1 MHMRHS
7 RRWACALLA
16 LTLALAPAGCAVQ
29 QDLTPVLEAGTPA
42 ASAAPFEAAA
52 SADPSAGAASPEPAS
67 PTPGSAAE
75 TPAAAPAASPS
86 AAPSAAPSATPAAT
100 PAATPSAAPSAT
112 PEVQKA
118 SLETGEAGGL
128 DYWLYAPSGARDGL
142 PLIVYLHGGS
152 GRGDDLELV
161 MEAESLPKFLRDG
174 DLALSAYVV
183 MPQLPSGETGWNGV
197 TEGLEELIDAVVE
210 ECGADAGR
218 VSLTGH
224 SMGGT
229 GAFAV
234 AAALPG
240 RFSCVAPLSG
250 SVRDTRE
257 MRAALADLPVW
268 AIAGAQD
275 DVVDPA
281 AARDFLAALRAVNP
295 DARYTEVEDAGHFDL
310 PARAYLDG
318 EVGLVRWL
326 LSHER

>member
-42 ASAAPFEAAA
+42 ASAAPSEAAA
-52 SADPSAGAASPEPAS
+52 SAAPSAGTASPEAASPAPEPA
-67 PTPGSAAE
+67 AE
-75 TPAAAPAASPS
+75 APAATPAASPS
-86 AAPSAAPSATPAAT
+86 A
-100 PAATPSAAPSAT
+100 TPSAS
-112 PEVQKA
+112 PEAEEA

-128 DYWLYAPSGARDGL
+128 DYWLYAPPGARDGL

-174 DLALSAYVV
+174 DLAPNAYVV

-197 TEGLEELIDAVVE
+197 TEGLAELIDAVVE
-210 ECGADAGR
+210 DCGADADR

-234 AAALPG
+234 AAVLPG
-240 RFSCVAPLSG
+240 RFSCAAPLSG

-257 MRAALADLPVW
+257 MRAALADRPVW
-268 AIAGAQD
+268 ASAGAQD
-275 DVVDPA
+275 DGVDPA
-281 AARDFLAALRAVNP
+281 AARHDLAALRAVNP

-310 PARAYLDG
+310 PARAYLD
-318 EVGLVRWL
+318 EEIGLVCWL

>member
-1 MHMRHS
+1 MRMRDS

-16 LTLALAPAGCAVQ
+16 LTLALAPAGCAAQ

-42 ASAAPFEAAA
+42 DSAAPSEAAA
-52 SADPSAGAASPEPAS
+52 SAAPSAGAASPEPA
-67 PTPGSAAE
+67 AE
-75 TPAAAPAASPS
+75 APAAALAATPS
-86 AAPSAAPSATPAAT
+86 AAPSAAPSATPTAT
-100 PAATPSAAPSAT
+100 PAATPSASPQATPSAS
-112 PEVQKA
+112 PEAEGA

-128 DYWLYAPSGARDGL
+128 DYWLYAPPGARDGL

-174 DLALSAYVV
+174 DLAPSAYVV
-183 MPQLPSGETGWNGV
+183 MPQLPSGEAGWDGV
-197 TEGLEELIDAVVE
+197 TEGLAELIDAVVE
-210 ECGADAGR
+210 ECGADADR

-240 RFSCVAPLSG
+240 HFSCAAPLSG
-250 SVRDTRE
+250 SVRDSRE

-281 AARDFLAALRAVNP
+281 AARDVLAALRAVNP

-318 EVGLVRWL
+318 EIGLVRWL

>member
-16 LTLALAPAGCAVQ
+16 LTLALAPAGCAAQ

-42 ASAAPFEAAA
+42 ASAAPSEAAA

-67 PTPGSAAE
+67 PAPESAAE
-75 TPAAAPAASPS
+75 APAAAPAATPS
-86 AAPSAAPSATPAAT
+86 ASPP
-100 PAATPSAAPSAT
+100 ATPSAS
-112 PEVQKA
+112 PEAEGA

-128 DYWLYAPSGARDGL
+128 DYWLYAPPGARDGL

-183 MPQLPSGETGWNGV
+183 MPQLSSGETGWNGV
-197 TEGLEELIDAVVE
+197 TEGLAELIDAVVE

-310 PARAYLDG
+310 PARAFLDG
-318 EVGLVRWL
+318 EIGLVRWP

>member
-29 QDLTPVLEAGTPA
+29 QDLTPVLEAGTP
-42 ASAAPFEAAA
+42 
-52 SADPSAGAASPEPAS
+52 
-67 PTPGSAAE
+67 TPDSAAE
-75 TPAAAPAASPS
+75 APAAAPAASPS
-86 AAPSAAPSATPAAT
+86 AAPSAAPSATPTAT
-100 PAATPSAAPSAT
+100 PAATPSASPLATPSAS
-112 PEVQKA
+112 PEAEGA

-128 DYWLYAPSGARDGL
+128 DYWLYAPPGARDGL

-161 MEAESLPKFLRDG
+161 MEAESLPQFLRDG

-183 MPQLPSGETGWNGV
+183 MPQLPSGETGWNAV
-197 TEGLEELIDAVVE
+197 TEGLAELIDAVVE
-210 ECGADAGR
+210 DCGADAGR

-240 RFSCVAPLSG
+240 RFSCAAPLSG

-310 PARAYLDG
+310 PARAFLD
-318 EVGLVRWL
+318 EEIGLVRWL

>member
-1 MHMRHS
+1 MGDRALKKS
-7 RRWACALLA
+7 IAALL
-16 LTLALAPAGCAVQ
+16 TVLA
-29 QDLTPVLEAGTPA
+29 VLAGTPVCA
-42 ASAAPFEAAA
+42 ATDAGTDYAQAPEVSAQSAIVMEAATGVVLYEKDADATRPMA
-52 SADPSAGAASPEPAS
+52 STTKLMTALVAA
-67 PTPGSAAE
+67 
-75 TPAAAPAASPS
+75 
-86 AAPSAAPSATPAAT
+86 
-100 PAATPSAAPSAT
+100 
-112 PEVQKA
+112 
-118 SLETGEAGGL
+118 EAGGL
-128 DYWLYAPSGARDGL
+128 DDGLYAPPGARDGL
-142 PLIVYLHGGS
+142 PLIVDLHGGS

-183 MPQLPSGETGWNGV
+183 MPQLPSGETGWDGV
-197 TEGLEELIDAVVE
+197 TEGLAELIDAVVE
-210 ECGADAGR
+210 DCGADADR

-240 RFSCVAPLSG
+240 RFSCAAPLSG

>member
-16 LTLALAPAGCAVQ
+16 LTLALAPAGCAAQ

-42 ASAAPFEAAA
+42 ASAAPSEAPTATPA
-52 SADPSAGAASPEPAS
+52 PSAGAASPEPA
-67 PTPGSAAE
+67 AE
-75 TPAAAPAASPS
+75 APAAAPAATPS
-86 AAPSAAPSATPAAT
+86 AAPSAAPSATPTAT
-100 PAATPSAAPSAT
+100 PAATPSASPPATPSAS
-112 PEVQKA
+112 PEAEGA

-161 MEAESLPKFLRDG
+161 MEAESLPQFLRDG
-174 DLALSAYVV
+174 DLALSAYVL
-183 MPQLPSGETGWNGV
+183 MPQLPSGETGWDGV
-197 TEGLEELIDAVVE
+197 TEGLAELIDAVVE
-210 ECGADAGR
+210 DCGADAGR

-234 AAALPG
+234 AAAMPE

-250 SVRDTRE
+250 SVRDSRE
-257 MRAALADLPVW
+257 MRAALSDLPVW

-275 DVVDPA
+275 DVVDPV

>member
-29 QDLTPVLEAGTPA
+29 QDLTPVLEAGTPT
-42 ASAAPFEAAA
+42 ASAAPSEAAA
-52 SADPSAGAASPEPAS
+52 SADPSAGASSPEPAS
-67 PTPGSAAE
+67 PAPESAAE
-75 TPAAAPAASPS
+75 ASAAAL
-86 AAPSAAPSATPAAT
+86 
-100 PAATPSAAPSAT
+100 AATPSAAPSA
-112 PEVQKA
+112 P
-118 SLETGEAGGL
+118 
-128 DYWLYAPSGARDGL
+128 PGARDGL

-174 DLALSAYVV
+174 DLAPSAYVV
-183 MPQLPSGETGWNGV
+183 MPQLPSGEAGWNGV
-197 TEGLEELIDAVVE
+197 TEGLAELIYAVVE
-210 ECGADAGR
+210 ECGADADR

-234 AAALPG
+234 AAAMPG
-240 RFSCVAPLSG
+240 RFSCAAPLSG

-318 EVGLVRWL
+318 EIGLVRWL

>member
-16 LTLALAPAGCAVQ
+16 LTLALAPAGCAAQ
-29 QDLTPVLEAGTPA
+29 QDLTPVLEAGTPD
-42 ASAAPFEAAA
+42 ASAAPSEAAA
-52 SADPSAGAASPEPAS
+52 SADPSAGAASPE
-67 PTPGSAAE
+67 SAAE
-75 TPAAAPAASPS
+75 TPAAAPAATPS

-100 PAATPSAAPSAT
+100 PAATPSASPPATPSAS
-112 PEVQKA
+112 PEAEGA

-128 DYWLYAPSGARDGL
+128 DYWLYAPPGARDGL

-161 MEAESLPKFLRDG
+161 MEAESLPQFLRDG
-174 DLALSAYVV
+174 DLALSAYVL
-183 MPQLPSGETGWNGV
+183 MPQLPSGEAGWDGV
-197 TEGLEELIDAVVE
+197 TEGLAELIDAVVE

-234 AAALPG
+234 AAALPE

-250 SVRDTRE
+250 SVRDSRE

-295 DARYTEVEDAGHFDL
+295 DACYTEVEDAGHFDL

>member
-1 MHMRHS
+1 MHMRDS

-16 LTLALAPAGCAVQ
+16 LTLALAPAGCAAQ

-42 ASAAPFEAAA
+42 DSAAPSEAAA
-52 SADPSAGAASPEPAS
+52 SADPSAGAASPE
-67 PTPGSAAE
+67 SAAE
-75 TPAAAPAASPS
+75 APAAAL
-86 AAPSAAPSATPAAT
+86 
-100 PAATPSAAPSAT
+100 AATPSAAPSA
-112 PEVQKA
+112 P
-118 SLETGEAGGL
+118 
-128 DYWLYAPSGARDGL
+128 PGARDGL

-174 DLALSAYVV
+174 DLTLSAYVV
-183 MPQLPSGETGWNGV
+183 MPQLPSGETGWNAV
-197 TEGLEELIDAVVE
+197 TEGLAELIDAVVE
-210 ECGADAGR
+210 DCGADADR

-234 AAALPG
+234 AAVLPG
-240 RFSCVAPLSG
+240 RFSCAAPLSG

-310 PARAYLDG
+310 PARAYLD
-318 EVGLVRWL
+318 EEIGLVRWL

>member
-42 ASAAPFEAAA
+42 ASAAPSEAAA
-52 SADPSAGAASPEPAS
+52 SAAPSAGAASPEPAS
-67 PTPGSAAE
+67 PTPDSAAE
-75 TPAAAPAASPS
+75 TPAAA
-86 AAPSAAPSATPAAT
+86 

-112 PEVQKA
+112 PEGQKA

-128 DYWLYAPSGARDGL
+128 DYWLYAPPGARDGL

-183 MPQLPSGETGWNGV
+183 MPQLPSGETGWDGV
-197 TEGLEELIDAVVE
+197 TEGLAELIDAVVE
-210 ECGADAGR
+210 DCGADAGR

-295 DARYTEVEDAGHFDL
+295 DARYAEVEDAGHFDL

-326 LSHER
+326 LSYER

>member
-16 LTLALAPAGCAVQ
+16 LTLALAPAGCAAQ

-42 ASAAPFEAAA
+42 DSAAPSEAAA
-52 SADPSAGAASPEPAS
+52 SADPSAGAASPE
-67 PTPGSAAE
+67 SAAE
-75 TPAAAPAASPS
+75 APAAAPAATPS
-86 AAPSAAPSATPAAT
+86 AAS
-100 PAATPSAAPSAT
+100 SAAPSAT
-112 PEVQKA
+112 PEAQKA

-128 DYWLYAPSGARDGL
+128 DYWLYAPPGARDGL

-161 MEAESLPKFLRDG
+161 MEAESLPQFLRDG

-197 TEGLEELIDAVVE
+197 TEGLAELIDAVVE
-210 ECGADAGR
+210 DCGADAGR

-234 AAALPG
+234 AAALPE
-240 RFSCVAPLSG
+240 RFSFVAPLSG
-250 SVRDTRE
+250 SVRDSRE
-257 MRAALADLPVW
+257 MRAALSDLPVW

-281 AARDFLAALRAVNP
+281 AARDVLAALRAVNP

-310 PARAYLDG
+310 PARAYLD
-318 EVGLVRWL
+318 EEIGLVCWL

>member
-16 LTLALAPAGCAVQ
+16 LTLALAPAGCAAQ

-42 ASAAPFEAAA
+42 
-52 SADPSAGAASPEPAS
+52 PE
-67 PTPGSAAE
+67 SAAE
-75 TPAAAPAASPS
+75 APAAALAATPS

-100 PAATPSAAPSAT
+100 PAATPSASPQATPSAS
-112 PEVQKA
+112 PEAEGA

-128 DYWLYAPSGARDGL
+128 DYWLYAPPGARDGL

-161 MEAESLPKFLRDG
+161 MEAESLPQFLRDG
-174 DLALSAYVV
+174 DLAPSAFVV
-183 MPQLPSGETGWNGV
+183 MPQLPGGETGWNAV
-197 TEGLEELIDAVVE
+197 TEGLAELIDAVVE
-210 ECGADAGR
+210 DCGADADR

-234 AAALPG
+234 AAALPE

-318 EVGLVRWL
+318 EIGLVRWL

>member
-42 ASAAPFEAAA
+42 ASAAPSEAAA
-52 SADPSAGAASPEPAS
+52 SAAPSAGAASPEPAS
-67 PTPGSAAE
+67 PTPDSAAE
-75 TPAAAPAASPS
+75 TPAAAPAAT
-86 AAPSAAPSATPAAT
+86 PSAAPSATPTAT

-128 DYWLYAPSGARDGL
+128 DYWLYAPPGARDGL

-183 MPQLPSGETGWNGV
+183 MPQLPSGETGWDGV
-197 TEGLEELIDAVVE
+197 TEGLAELIDAVVE
-210 ECGADAGR
+210 DCGADAGR

>member
-42 ASAAPFEAAA
+42 ASAAPSEAAA
-52 SADPSAGAASPEPAS
+52 SAAPSAGAASPEPAS
-67 PTPGSAAE
+67 PTPDSAAE
-75 TPAAAPAASPS
+75 TPAAAPAAT
-86 AAPSAAPSATPAAT
+86 PSAAPSATPTAT

-128 DYWLYAPSGARDGL
+128 DYWLYAPPGARDGL

-174 DLALSAYVV
+174 DLAPKAYVV
-183 MPQLPSGETGWNGV
+183 MPQLPGGETGWNAV
-197 TEGLEELIDAVVE
+197 TEGLAELIDAVVE
-210 ECGADAGR
+210 DCGADAGR

-224 SMGGT
+224 SMGGPAPSPWRPPCR
-229 GAFAV
+229 GAS
-234 AAALPG
+234 P
-240 RFSCVAPLSG
+240 APP
-250 SVRDTRE
+250 R
-257 MRAALADLPVW
+257 
-268 AIAGAQD
+268 
-275 DVVDPA
+275 
-281 AARDFLAALRAVNP
+281 
-295 DARYTEVEDAGHFDL
+295 
-310 PARAYLDG
+310 
-318 EVGLVRWL
+318 
-326 LSHER
+326 

>member
-29 QDLTPVLEAGTPA
+29 QDSTPVLEAGTPA
-42 ASAAPFEAAA
+42 ASAAPSEAAA
-52 SADPSAGAASPEPAS
+52 NADPSAGAASPEPAS
-67 PTPGSAAE
+67 PTPDSAAE
-75 TPAAAPAASPS
+75 APAAAPAASPS
-86 AAPSAAPSATPAAT
+86 AAPSAAP
-100 PAATPSAAPSAT
+100 
-112 PEVQKA
+112 
-118 SLETGEAGGL
+118 
-128 DYWLYAPSGARDGL
+128 GARDGL

-161 MEAESLPKFLRDG
+161 MEAESLPQFLRDG
-174 DLALSAYVV
+174 DLAPSAYVL
-183 MPQLPSGETGWNGV
+183 MPQLPSGEAGWNGV
-197 TEGLEELIDAVVE
+197 TEGLAELIDAVVE
-210 ECGADAGR
+210 DCGADAGR

-234 AAALPG
+234 AAALPE

>member
-1 MHMRHS
+1 M
-7 RRWACALLA
+7 
-16 LTLALAPAGCAVQ
+16 
-29 QDLTPVLEAGTPA
+29 
-42 ASAAPFEAAA
+42 
-52 SADPSAGAASPEPAS
+52 
-67 PTPGSAAE
+67 
-75 TPAAAPAASPS
+75 
-86 AAPSAAPSATPAAT
+86 
-100 PAATPSAAPSAT
+100 
-112 PEVQKA
+112 
-118 SLETGEAGGL
+118 
-128 DYWLYAPSGARDGL
+128 
-142 PLIVYLHGGS
+142 YLHGGS

-174 DLALSAYVV
+174 DLAPSAYVV
-183 MPQLPSGETGWNGV
+183 MPQLPGGETGWNGV

-210 ECGADAGR
+210 DCGADADR

-224 SMGGT
+224 SMGRT

-240 RFSCVAPLSG
+240 RFSFVAPLSG

-318 EVGLVRWL
+318 EIGLVRWL

>member
-1 MHMRHS
+1 MHMRDS

-42 ASAAPFEAAA
+42 DSAAPSEAAA

-67 PTPGSAAE
+67 PTPDSAAE
-75 TPAAAPAASPS
+75 TPAAAPAATPS

-100 PAATPSAAPSAT
+100 PAATPSASPQATPSAS
-112 PEVQKA
+112 PEAEGA

-128 DYWLYAPSGARDGL
+128 DYWLYAPPGARDGL

-183 MPQLPSGETGWNGV
+183 MPQLPSGETGWNAV
-197 TEGLEELIDAVVE
+197 TEGLAELID
-210 ECGADAGR
+210 
-218 VSLTGH
+218 
-224 SMGGT
+224 
-229 GAFAV
+229 AV

-240 RFSCVAPLSG
+240 RFSCAAPLSG
-250 SVRDTRE
+250 SVRDSRE

-318 EVGLVRWL
+318 EIGLVRWL

>member
-1 MHMRHS
+1 MHMRDS

-16 LTLALAPAGCAVQ
+16 LTLALAPAGCAAQ

-42 ASAAPFEAAA
+42 DSAAPSEAAA
-52 SADPSAGAASPEPAS
+52 SADPSAGAASPE
-67 PTPGSAAE
+67 SAAE
-75 TPAAAPAASPS
+75 APAAALAATPS
-86 AAPSAAPSATPAAT
+86 AAPSAAPSATPTAT
-100 PAATPSAAPSAT
+100 PAATPSASPQATPSAS
-112 PEVQKA
+112 PEVEGA

-128 DYWLYAPSGARDGL
+128 DYWLYAPPGARDGL

-183 MPQLPSGETGWNGV
+183 MPQLPSGETGWNAV
-197 TEGLEELIDAVVE
+197 TEGLAELIDAVVE

-250 SVRDTRE
+250 SVRDSRE
-257 MRAALADLPVW
+257 MRAALSGLPVW
-268 AIAGAQD
+268 ATAGAQD

-281 AARDFLAALRAVNP
+281 AARDLLAVLRAVNP
-295 DARYTEVEDAGHFDL
+295 DARYTEVEEAGHFDL
-310 PARAYLDG
+310 PARAFLD
-318 EVGLVRWL
+318 EEIGLVRWL

>member
-1 MHMRHS
+1 MRMRDN

-16 LTLALAPAGCAVQ
+16 LTLALAPAGCAAQ

-42 ASAAPFEAAA
+42 ASAAPSEAAA
-52 SADPSAGAASPEPAS
+52 SAAPSAGAASPEPAAEA
-67 PTPGSAAE
+67 PT
-75 TPAAAPAASPS
+75 AAPAASPS

-100 PAATPSAAPSAT
+100 PSASPSAAPSAS
-112 PEVQKA
+112 PEAEEA

-174 DLALSAYVV
+174 DLAPNAYVV
-183 MPQLPSGETGWNGV
+183 MPQLPSGEAGWNGV
-197 TEGLEELIDAVVE
+197 TEGLAELIDAVVE
-210 ECGADAGR
+210 DCGADADR

-250 SVRDTRE
+250 SVRDSRE

-268 AIAGAQD
+268 AVAGAQD

-281 AARDFLAALRAVNP
+281 AARDFLAALRAVNL